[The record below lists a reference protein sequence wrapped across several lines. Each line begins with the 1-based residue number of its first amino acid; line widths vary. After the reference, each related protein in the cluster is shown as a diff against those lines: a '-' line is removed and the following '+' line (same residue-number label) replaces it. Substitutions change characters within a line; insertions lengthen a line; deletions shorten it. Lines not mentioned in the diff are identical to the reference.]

1 MARTEKTDGPGKSL
15 WRVVFDP
22 LIVFVVLGAALFWM
36 TSRLQEQPDR
46 IVISQGTIERT
57 QAQWQ
62 AQMGKPPSEE
72 ELDNLLEDS
81 IREEIYYREAKR
93 LGLDAGDTIIRR
105 RLVQKLTFVTE
116 DIADSGSVTDDD
128 LRAYFDD
135 NLERYVEPARW
146 SFRHRYFSADRRDD
160 AESDARAAI
169 IDESIEGD
177 AFMLQSAYAQRSM
190 SDVAN
195 LFGRQFASALPTLA
209 VGEWTGPVR
218 SAYGYHAVRVESA
231 LPQRQLTFSEAAER
245 IAADLK
251 SDRRNRANQDYFD
264 RLRARYEVVRE
275 ASQSS

>member
-1 MARTEKTDGPGKSL
+1 MTRADNTQASSNSR
-15 WRVVFDP
+15 WRVLLDP
-22 LIVFVVLGAALFWM
+22 LIVFILLGGLLFWL
-36 TSRLQEQPDR
+36 TSALQEQPDT
-46 IVISQGTIERT
+46 IVINSGTVERI

-62 AQMGKPPSEE
+62 AQMGKQPSAE

-116 DIADSGSVTDDD
+116 DIADSGAVAEAD
-128 LRAYFDD
+128 LRAFFEA
-135 NLERYVEPARW
+135 NLDRYVEPARW

-160 AESDARAAI
+160 AQSDAQAAI
-169 IDESIEGD
+169 NDDSIVGD

-195 LFGRQFASALPTLA
+195 LFGRQFSSALPTLA

-218 SAYGYHAVRVESA
+218 SAYGYHAVKVESA
-231 LPQRQLTFSEAAER
+231 QPERQITFAEALER
-245 IAADLK
+245 VTTDLK
-251 SDRRNRANQDYFD
+251 SDRRSQANQDYFD

-275 ASQSS
+275 PNQSS

>member
-1 MARTEKTDGPGKSL
+1 MANSDNNERSEVSL
-15 WRVVFDP
+15 GRRLLDP
-22 LIVFVVLGAALFWM
+22 LIIFIVLGGLLFWL
-36 TSRLQEQPDR
+36 TWAVEERSDS
-46 IVISQGTIERT
+46 IVISTGTIERI

-62 AQMGKPPSEE
+62 AQMGKPPTAE

-116 DIADSGSVTDDD
+116 DIADNGAVTEDD
-128 LRAYFDD
+128 LRAFYDA
-135 NLERYVEPARW
+135 NPERYTLPARW
-146 SFRHRYFSADRRDD
+146 SFRHRYFSSDRRED
-160 AESDARAAI
+160 AQSDAQAAVAS
-169 IDESIEGD
+169 DAIEGD

-195 LFGRQFASALPTLA
+195 LFGRQFASAFPELP

-218 SAYGYHAVRVESA
+218 SAYGYHAVLVESA
-231 LPQRQLTFSEAAER
+231 LPSRQLALNEVRER
-245 IAADLK
+245 VAADLK
-251 SDRRNRANQDYFD
+251 SERRSQANQDYYE

-275 ASQSS
+275 APQA